1 MKALHSL
8 FCAAALVVPASIQ
21 AQEKSSAKYKCDMK
35 VAIDTQKTPEIQA
48 SGVKPKRSTPRDWL
62 ELEVM
67 MKFDAATDIRNKPE
81 GKVIPSVQVKYYVYL
96 DAPTKEGKKI
106 LTGEVGYTDV
116 AVGEAVYGIVFIHPN
131 TIKKLTGT
139 NTVNQAAVKMY
150 GVEVLVGGESVGI
163 ESSTGKGEA
172 GKFWVA
178 KGNAQL
184 PPTEAGL
191 LPKSKTPFSPLWGDR
206 HLQEAAQ

>member
-8 FCAAALVVPASIQ
+8 FCAAALVVPAAIQ
-21 AQEKSSAKYKCDMK
+21 AQEKSAPKYKCDMK
-35 VAIDTQKTPEIQA
+35 VTIDTQKTPDLQA
-48 SGVKPKRSTPRDWL
+48 GGVKPKRSTARDWV
-62 ELEVM
+62 ELEVQ
-67 MKFDAATDIRNKPE
+67 MKFDAATELRNKPE
-81 GKVIPSVQVKYYVYL
+81 GKMIPGIQVKYYVYL
-96 DAPTKEGKKI
+96 DAPTKDGKKI
-106 LTGEVGYTDV
+106 LTGEVSYSDV
-116 AVGEAVYGIVFIHPN
+116 AVGENVFGIVFIHPN
-131 TIKKLTGT
+131 TIKKLTGSF
-139 NTVNQAAVKMY
+139 TVNPAAVKMY

-191 LPKSKTPFSPLWGDR
+191 LQKSKTPFAPFWGDR